1 MRDMYIISY
10 CGNVKDEVRLG
21 GERCAHACVCGG
33 AKLHKHSGF
42 VSMPK
47 HITNN

>member
-10 CGNVKDEVRLG
+10 CGNVKDEVGWGVRG
-21 GERCAHACVCGG
+21 VHMHVCGG
-33 AKLHKHSGF
+33 EKLHKHSGF